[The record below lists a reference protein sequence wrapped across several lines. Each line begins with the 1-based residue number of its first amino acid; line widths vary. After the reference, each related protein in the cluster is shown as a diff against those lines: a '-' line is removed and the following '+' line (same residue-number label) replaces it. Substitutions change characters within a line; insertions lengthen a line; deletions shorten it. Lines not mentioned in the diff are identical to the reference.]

1 MVTSVMQRGAV
12 QTHGEVTGGS
22 DDAYLRQTRSVN
34 THSGGR
40 IQTMQTLK
48 QRKRR
53 RRREGGRESKTRR
66 SGDRTDSDE

>member
-12 QTHGEVTGGS
+12 QTHGDVTGGS

-48 QRKRR
+48 QRR

>member
-12 QTHGEVTGGS
+12 QTHDEVTGGS

-48 QRKRR
+48 QRR
-53 RRREGGRESKTRR
+53 RRREGGRESKMRR

>member
-34 THSGGR
+34 THAGGR

-48 QRKRR
+48 QKGGE
-53 RRREGGRESKTRR
+53 RETKTRR